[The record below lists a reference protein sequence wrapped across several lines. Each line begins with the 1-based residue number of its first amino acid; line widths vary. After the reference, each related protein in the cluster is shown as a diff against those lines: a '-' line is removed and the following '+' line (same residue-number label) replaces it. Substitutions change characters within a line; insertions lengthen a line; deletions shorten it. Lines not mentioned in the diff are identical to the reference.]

1 MPITVSQMNRFSA
14 RVAEEK
20 STYWERLRSW
30 LQFLYFTRGSY
41 QHFMIIQKLDAA
53 HNLSKAFENGRP

>member
-20 STYWERLRSW
+20 STYLERFKSW
-30 LQFLYFTRGSY
+30 LRFLYFTGGSH
-41 QHFMIIQKLDAA
+41 QHAIVIQNLETA
-53 HNLSKAFENGRP
+53 HNLSKAFENG